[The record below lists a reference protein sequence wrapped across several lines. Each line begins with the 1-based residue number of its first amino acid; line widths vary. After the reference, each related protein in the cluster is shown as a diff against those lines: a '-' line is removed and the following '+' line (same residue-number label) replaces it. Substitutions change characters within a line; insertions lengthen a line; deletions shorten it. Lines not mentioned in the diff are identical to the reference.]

1 MSRRRKQT
9 NVVGNELG
17 ITGKIVV
24 YVLVGFLL
32 FQGMTK
38 GYAFGYELFNPK
50 AVSGAPGVEKQV
62 TIQEG
67 ASASQ
72 VAKTLKTYGLITN
85 EYIFILQ
92 DKFFDYTI
100 HPGTYTLTT
109 AMTSRDMLE
118 LFNEVQEDEQ

>member
-1 MSRRRKQT
+1 M
-9 NVVGNELG
+9 
-17 ITGKIVV
+17 
-24 YVLVGFLL
+24 
-32 FQGMTK
+32 
-38 GYAFGYELFNPK
+38 
-50 AVSGAPGVEKQV
+50 

>member
-9 NVVGNELG
+9 NVVGNVLG

-50 AVSGAPGVEKQV
+50 AVSAGSGEAGDNPGRRLCLSGGENSENIRPDYKR
-62 TIQEG
+62 I
-67 ASASQ
+67 
-72 VAKTLKTYGLITN
+72 
-85 EYIFILQ
+85 YI
-92 DKFFDYTI
+92 YS
-100 HPGTYTLTT
+100 PG
-109 AMTSRDMLE
+109 
-118 LFNEVQEDEQ
+118 